1 MERKKL
7 AREERMAA
15 LAAPLS
21 SPVSAACSKMT
32 TSSPFPTKHEDRP
45 LDCPPSR
52 RHRTGDSSEPQR
64 HHCANTLLH
73 PDAPDPPA
81 RLVPV
86 PAAPPEPPV
95 SVNVPEL
102 AIPGDR
108 KMQTPPAP
116 PPPPPVFDPPA

>member
-64 HHCANTLLH
+64 HHCANTLLQ
-73 PDAPDPPA
+73 PATPFPPA
-81 RLVPV
+81 VDVPL
-86 PAAPPEPPV
+86 PAAPPVPPV
-95 SVNVPEL
+95 TVKAPVL
-102 AIPGDR
+102 VVKPGDR
-108 KMQTPPAP
+108 KMQAPPAP
-116 PPPPPVFDPPA
+116 PPP